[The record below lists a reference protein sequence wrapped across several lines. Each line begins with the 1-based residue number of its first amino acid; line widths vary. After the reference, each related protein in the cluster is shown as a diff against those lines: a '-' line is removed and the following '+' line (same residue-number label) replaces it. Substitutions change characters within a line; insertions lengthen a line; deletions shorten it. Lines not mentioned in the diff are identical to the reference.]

1 MARHPASNFDW
12 GDLSPQQLYSLVSAM
27 AIAFGLLVVAYI
39 GWSAAY
45 VVDAHEQAVV
55 LRFGK
60 YHSTQPP
67 GLRFKIPGVDERV
80 LVDMSERS
88 LRLPWGH
95 AERAGD
101 WSSPDVNRSDE
112 QALILTGDLYAAVV
126 EWNVFWRVIE
136 PEKYIFS
143 FNDQQLEQALVAV
156 ARSTMHRIVGDY
168 SADETL
174 TGKREEIALAA
185 LSEMKQALEP
195 FHAGIEIT
203 DLQLQRVTPPDVVK
217 PSFDQ
222 VNASI
227 QEKGQLIYEATRER
241 NSLLPLA
248 HADSDKL
255 IREAEGYA
263 SRRLAEAEGETT
275 ALLAKYESYKLAP
288 EITRQR
294 MYLETMERVFANGGR
309 KVILDEQLKGL
320 VPLMNLGSPSPP
332 QPSAQAKPNASSS
345 R

>member
-1 MARHPASNFDW
+1 MSKHNDVNFEW
-12 GDLSPQQLYSLVSAM
+12 GDTSPQQLANMVALV
-27 AIAFGLLVVAYI
+27 FGVLVVVYI
-39 GWSAAY
+39 AWSAAY
-45 VVDAHEQAVV
+45 KVDAHEQAVV

-60 YHSTQPP
+60 YYSTQPP
-67 GLRFKIPGVDERV
+67 GLRFKLPGIDERV

-88 LRLPWGH
+88 MRLPWGY
-95 AERAGD
+95 AERDGEASHFESGRTD
-101 WSSPDVNRSDE
+101 DK
-112 QALILTGDLYAAVV
+112 ALILTGDLYAAVV
-126 EWNVFWRVIE
+126 EWNVFWRVTE
-136 PEKYIFS
+136 PEKFIFS
-143 FNDQQLEQALVAV
+143 FDQRHIEQVMLAV

-174 TGKREEIALAA
+174 TGKREEIALASLA
-185 LSEMKQALEP
+185 EMKRALTP
-195 FHAGIEIT
+195 FNAGIEIL

-227 QEKGQLIYEATRER
+227 QQKGQLIYEATRER

-248 HADSDKL
+248 RANSDKL

-263 SRRLAEAEGETT
+263 DRRRAEAEGEIA

-294 MYLETMERVFANGGR
+294 MYLETMERVLASGGR
-309 KVILDEQLKGL
+309 KLILDEELKGL
-320 VPLMNLGSPSPP
+320 VPLMNLTRP
-332 QPSAQAKPNASSS
+332 
-345 R
+345 

>member
-1 MARHPASNFDW
+1 MPRHPHSNFDW
-12 GDLSPQQLYSLVSAM
+12 GDLSPQQLSSLIGTATL
-27 AIAFGLLVVAYI
+27 AIGFLVVAYI
-39 GWSAAY
+39 VWSAAY

-60 YHSTQPP
+60 YHTTQPP
-67 GLRFKIPGVDERV
+67 GLRFKIPGVDQRV

-88 LRLPWGH
+88 LRLPWGY
-95 AERAGD
+95 ADGGAIGTEVRGG
-101 WSSPDVNRSDE
+101 RSDD

-143 FNDQQLEQALVAV
+143 FSEEQLQQALVAV

-168 SADETL
+168 SADEAL
-174 TGKREEIALAA
+174 TGKREEIALSA
-185 LSEMKQALEP
+185 LAEMKQALED

-248 HADSDKL
+248 HASSDKL
-255 IREAEGYA
+255 VREAEGYS
-263 SRRLAEAEGETT
+263 SRRLAEAEGEIS

-309 KVILDEQLKGL
+309 KVILDDKLKGL
-320 VPLMNLGSPSPP
+320 LPMLNL
-332 QPSAQAKPNASSS
+332 NSSGN
-345 R
+345 

>member
-1 MARHPASNFDW
+1 MANDRFKNLESIGGPSPGQLASMAV
-12 GDLSPQQLYSLVSAM
+12 LV
-27 AIAFGLLVVAYI
+27 FGILVAVYAA
-39 GWSAAY
+39 WSSAY
-45 VVDAHEQAVV
+45 VVREYEQAVV

-60 YHSTQPP
+60 YHQTQPP
-67 GLRFKIPGVDERV
+67 GLRFKLPGIDERV
-80 LVDMSERS
+80 LVDVSEKS
-88 LRLPWGH
+88 MRLPWGRP
-95 AERAGD
+95 ERAVD
-101 WSSPDVNRSDE
+101 RSRQDLNRTDD

-126 EWNVFWRVIE
+126 EWNVFWRVTE

-143 FNDQQLEQALVAV
+143 FNEIHIRQALIAV

-185 LSEMKQALEP
+185 LDEMKKAIAPLD
-195 FHAGIEIT
+195 AGIEIT

-227 QEKGQLIYEATRER
+227 QQKDQLIYEATRER
-241 NSLLPLA
+241 NSLLPMA
-248 HADSDKL
+248 RAESDKL
-255 IREAEGYA
+255 VREAEGYA
-263 SRRLAEAEGETT
+263 DRRRAEAEGEIA

-294 MYLETMERVFANGGR
+294 MYLETMERVFESGGR
-309 KVILDEQLKGL
+309 KLILDEKLKGL
-320 VPLMNLGSPSPP
+320 LPLMQIGSQSP
-332 QPSAQAKPNASSS
+332 
-345 R
+345 

>member
-1 MARHPASNFDW
+1 MARHPTSNFDW
-12 GDLSPQQLYSLVSAM
+12 GDLSPQQLSSLASA
-27 AIAFGLLVVAYI
+27 AGLAFGLLVVAYI
-39 GWSAAY
+39 GWSSAY
-45 VVDAHEQAVV
+45 VVEAHEQAVV

-88 LRLPWGH
+88 LRLPWGQ
-95 AERAGD
+95 AERTEVWA
-101 WSSPDVNRSDE
+101 SPEGSRSDE

-143 FNDQQLEQALVAV
+143 FTDQQFEQALVAV

-185 LSEMKQALEP
+185 LAEMKQALEP
-195 FHAGIEIT
+195 FNAGIEIT
-203 DLQLQRVTPPDVVK
+203 DLQLQRVTPPDIVK

-248 HADSDKL
+248 HAGSDKL

-263 SRRLAEAEGETT
+263 SRRLAEAEGEIS

-320 VPLMNLGSPSPP
+320 VPLMNLGTPSVP
-332 QPSAQAKPNASSS
+332 QTSVPAQPTTSSN

>member
-1 MARHPASNFDW
+1 MARSSHSSLDW
-12 GDLSPQQLYSLVSAM
+12 GDSSPQQIGSLA
-27 AIAFGLLVVAYI
+27 ALIFGVLVVAYI
-39 GWSAAY
+39 AWSAAY

-60 YHSTQPP
+60 YHATQPP
-67 GLRFKIPGVDERV
+67 GLRFKIPGVDQRV

-88 LRLPWGH
+88 MRLPWGYS
-95 AERAGD
+95 EREEDWLPMADSGD
-101 WSSPDVNRSDE
+101 EIS
-112 QALILTGDLYAAVV
+112 LILTGDLYAAVV
-126 EWNVFWRVIE
+126 EWNVFWRVTE
-136 PEKYIFS
+136 PDKYIFS
-143 FNDQQLEQALVAV
+143 FSEEHVQRALLAV

-185 LSEMKQALEP
+185 LSEMQRALEP
-195 FHAGIEIT
+195 LDAGIEIS

-227 QEKGQLIYEATRER
+227 QQKGQLIYEATRER

-248 HADSDKL
+248 RANSDKL

-263 SRRLAEAEGETT
+263 ARRLAEAEGEIS
-275 ALLAKYESYKLAP
+275 ALLAKYESYQLAP
-288 EITRQR
+288 DVTRQR
-294 MYLETMERVFANGGR
+294 MYLETMERVFASGGR
-309 KVILDEQLKGL
+309 KVILDEKLQGL
-320 VPLMNLGSPSPP
+320 LPLMNLGESTP
-332 QPSAQAKPNASSS
+332 
-345 R
+345 

>member
-1 MARHPASNFDW
+1 MAKDQFKNFDW
-12 GDLSPQQLYSLVSAM
+12 NEKSPQQIASMAGLV
-27 AIAFGLLVVAYI
+27 FGLLVVVYMV
-39 GWSAAY
+39 WSAAY

-67 GLRFKIPGVDERV
+67 GLRFKFPGIDQRV

-88 LRLPWGH
+88 MRLPSS
-95 AERAGD
+95 ATDRNE
-101 WSSPDVNRSDE
+101 WSDSEGNRSDD

-126 EWNVFWRVIE
+126 EWNVFWRVTE

-143 FNDQQLEQALVAV
+143 FNEEHVQRALVAV
-156 ARSTMHRIVGDY
+156 ATSTMHRIVGDY
-168 SADETL
+168 SADEAL

-185 LSEMKQALEP
+185 LAEMKLALQP
-195 FHAGIEIT
+195 FDAGIEIS
-203 DLQLQRVTPPDVVK
+203 DLQLQRVTPPEVVK

-227 QEKGQLIYEATRER
+227 QQKGQLIYEATRER

-248 HADSDKL
+248 HASSDKL

-263 SRRLAEAEGETT
+263 SRRLAEAEGEIS

-294 MYLETMERVFANGGR
+294 MYLETMERVFANGGH
-309 KVILDEQLKGL
+309 KMILDEKLKGL
-320 VPLMNLGSPSPP
+320 VPFMNIGSQS
-332 QPSAQAKPNASSS
+332 Q
-345 R
+345 

>member
-1 MARHPASNFDW
+1 MPSKAQSNFEWRDT
-12 GDLSPQQLYSLVSAM
+12 SPQQLASMAALV
-27 AIAFGLLVVAYI
+27 FGVLVVIYVA
-39 GWSAAY
+39 WSAAY
-45 VVDAHEQAVV
+45 SVDAHEQAVV

-67 GLRFKIPGVDERV
+67 GLRFKLPGIDQRV

-88 LRLPWGH
+88 MRLPWGH
-95 AERAGD
+95 SERVED
-101 WSSPDVNRSDE
+101 WSNPEATQSDD

-126 EWNVFWRVIE
+126 EWNVFWRVTE

-143 FNDQQLEQALVAV
+143 FNEAHMQQALVAV

-185 LSEMKQALEP
+185 LAEMKQALQI
-195 FHAGIEIT
+195 FDAGIEIS
-203 DLQLQRVTPPDVVK
+203 DLQLQRVTPPESVK
-217 PSFDQ
+217 PSFDE

-227 QEKGQLIYEATRER
+227 QQKGQLIYEATRER

-248 HADSDKL
+248 RANSDKL
-255 IREAEGYA
+255 IREAEGYGD
-263 SRRLAEAEGETT
+263 RRRAEAEGEIS
-275 ALLAKYESYKLAP
+275 ALLAKYKSYQLAP
-288 EITRQR
+288 EVTRQR

-309 KVILDEQLKGL
+309 KLILDEKLKGL
-320 VPLMNLGSPSPP
+320 VPLMNLGNPS
-332 QPSAQAKPNASSS
+332 N
-345 R
+345 

>member
-1 MARHPASNFDW
+1 MARTPQNSFDL
-12 GDLSPQQLYSLVSAM
+12 GDTSPQQLASFAALV
-27 AIAFGLLVVAYI
+27 FGILVVLYV

-67 GLRFKIPGVDERV
+67 GLRFKVPGVDERV

-88 LRLPWGH
+88 MRLPWGF
-95 AERAGD
+95 
-101 WSSPDVNRSDE
+101 SDRTDEWGADGTGGNSE
-112 QALILTGDLYAAVV
+112 QSLVLTGDLYAAVV
-126 EWNVFWRVIE
+126 EWNVFWRVTE

-143 FNDQQLEQALVAV
+143 FPEEHLEQALVAV
-156 ARSTMHRIVGDY
+156 SRSTMHRIVGDY

-185 LSEMKQALEP
+185 LAEMKNALAP
-195 FHAGIEIT
+195 FDAGIEIT

-227 QEKGQLIYEATRER
+227 QQKGQLIYEATRER

-248 HADSDKL
+248 RANSDKL

-263 SRRLAEAEGETT
+263 ARRLAEAEGEIS

-288 EITRQR
+288 EVTRQR
-294 MYLETMERVFANGGR
+294 MYLETMERVFASGSR
-309 KVILDEQLKGL
+309 KLILDEKLPGL
-320 VPLMNLGSPSPP
+320 VPLMNLGGSTNP
-332 QPSAQAKPNASSS
+332 
-345 R
+345 